1 MVNVVG
7 EEPMQETTQ
16 MQVYVRRWRPS
27 SCTVDRTMEV
37 ILDQNSP
44 DHLRA
49 KLAEISDLPPQDI
62 QYAKVGVAL
71 QGVHVCSSIAEF
83 CVCWLELQL
92 NLRVTYDPWNESC
105 DPLGMRV
112 VSDPL
117 GMRVVS
123 DPLRMRVV
131 SDPLGM
137 RVVSDPLGMRVVSD
151 PLGMRVVSDPLGMR
165 VVSDPLGMR
174 VVTP

>member
-71 QGVHVCSSIAEF
+71 QGVHVCSKY
-83 CVCWLELQL
+83 C
-92 NLRVTYDPWNESC
+92 RVLCLLVNESC

-112 VSDPL
+112 V
-117 GMRVVS
+117 
-123 DPLRMRVV
+123 
-131 SDPLGM
+131 
-137 RVVSDPLGMRVVSD
+137 
-151 PLGMRVVSDPLGMR
+151 
-165 VVSDPLGMR
+165 
-174 VVTP
+174 TPWE